1 MLSCCGPSCPTAPF
15 LKDPCGAEGG
25 GGNLW
30 EQQVVPPGCFPHLQH
45 HQRRAWK
52 CPRSPGRTWRT
63 LPHSSLL
70 PSSLKWDH
78 PARGGAAHCPI
89 HPPHPP
95 SPITQPANKTTPLP
109 RYTDRPKRP
118 PPPHGTKMGT
128 WHDPNPTEWAQ
139 MGWGHNSQAPQMQ
152 AVVHP
157 LMSLHKPQR
166 AAPQTPPPQLSLP
179 HCNTL
184 LCCITRCPHPAQ
196 CWLWAEPRVA
206 AVWDGVGI
214 GHRGAVLGYGMEGDA
229 SAHCDGDGK
238 GTQRAVPKAA
248 LALHR
253 EPVVVEGVG
262 GTNKSRGRTCRG
274 DFLPLFGL
282 IPSAAGCL
290 RAPSPIEDAPGP
302 LRGAQSSCS
311 NAGGAALLPAH
322 SMKWVPAQQK
332 GQQSPQPS
340 PSPRVQSPVSFLC
353 STTT

>member
-15 LKDPCGAEGG
+15 LKDPCGAGG
-25 GGNLW
+25 GGEDLW

-166 AAPQTPPPQLSLP
+166 AAPQTPPPTPALP
-179 HCNTL
+179 APLQHT
-184 LCCITRCPHPAQ
+184 
-196 CWLWAEPRVA
+196 
-206 AVWDGVGI
+206 
-214 GHRGAVLGYGMEGDA
+214 AVLHHPLPPP
-229 SAHCDGDGK
+229 S
-238 GTQRAVPKAA
+238 TV
-248 LALHR
+248 LAL
-253 EPVVVEGVG
+253 G
-262 GTNKSRGRTCRG
+262 
-274 DFLPLFGL
+274 
-282 IPSAAGCL
+282 
-290 RAPSPIEDAPGP
+290 
-302 LRGAQSSCS
+302 
-311 NAGGAALLPAH
+311 
-322 SMKWVPAQQK
+322 
-332 GQQSPQPS
+332 
-340 PSPRVQSPVSFLC
+340 
-353 STTT
+353 